1 MFQEDI
7 VCDYD
12 LYCIEMYDNKDSV
25 NEVYSAGRH
34 SPADPEM
41 DYIVYIDSCA
51 TGAVIRNVNLVSN
64 IMPGRQVRIHPIT
77 DGAKSV
83 MAGNLWGDLEHFDR
97 VHFNSRARSNILSEG
112 LLKIK
117 GYSISRVEVPK
128 DAVTVTSSNGHTI
141 RFVRAQRETR

>member
-1 MFQEDI
+1 
-7 VCDYD
+7 
-12 LYCIEMYDNKDSV
+12 MYDNKDSV

-51 TGAVIRNVNLVSN
+51 TGAVIRNVNLVN
-64 IMPGRQVRIHPIT
+64 NMRPGRQVRIHPIT

-83 MAGNLWGDLEHFDR
+83 MAGNLWGVLEHFDR

-117 GYSISRVEVPK
+117 GYSISREEEPE
-128 DAVTVTSSNGHTI
+128 DAIIVTSPDGHTT
-141 RFVRAQRETR
+141 RFVRPQRKTR